1 MSNNQCRAKAATTPH
16 PPAQR
21 ACARIAARAQL
32 SFEHAHARRALSVYM
47 CLALCL
53 EYAPARYLAWFGGC
67 CQKRRHPP
75 APITLSCTRVSRAQ
89 SRAIPSCTAL
99 TRTYSMP
106 AAPAPARASH
116 VLRCLL
122 WVRRHPP
129 GLQHVVGARAGAA
142 RVGTGAGM
150 VLIAL
155 CAREG
160 APRSGHRVPVSYREA
175 FARSYCRRAFALLWS
190 MGVAQL

>member
-1 MSNNQCRAKAATTPH
+1 MQGKAATTPH

-53 EYAPARYLAWFGGC
+53 EYAPARYLAWFVGC

-75 APITLSCTRVSRAQ
+75 APITLSCTRVSRTQ

-129 GLQHVVGARAGAA
+129 GPQHVVGARAGSE
-142 RVGTGAGM
+142 RVGTGCRQGADRTVRAGRRAA
-150 VLIAL
+150 V
-155 CAREG
+155 G
-160 APRSGHRVPVSYREA
+160 ASRTSLRTK
-175 FARSYCRRAFALLWS
+175 RAFAPSGTLLRAREKA
-190 MGVAQL
+190 GGDLIP